1 MPGPAI
7 PPLVGLGSS
16 TVIGAAPGGFR
27 SPPPPPLT
35 APPRASAGGGGRGWK
50 IFAGLLIV
58 LLLASLLGN
67 LVWAGSL
74 FSVAMPRPARV
85 GPVLVETLIED
96 HRARAKIAVLDVE
109 GMIAGGY
116 IDAGGVT
123 LTDLLIAQLKRAEED
138 AAVKAVVL
146 RVNSPGGEVLTS
158 DEIASAVREF
168 QDRCD
173 KPVIASMGGVAA
185 SGGYY
190 ISAPCRWIV
199 ANELTLTGSIG
210 VIMQAYNY
218 RGLMDRVG
226 VRPEVYKS
234 GRFKDMLRGS
244 RADSEVPPE
253 ERKMLQDLID
263 ETYGRFRKVVA
274 DGRATAIEANGNS
287 GRKLVPDWPEYAD
300 GRVLSG
306 RQAFELG
313 FVDELGNF
321 KTAFERAK
329 KLARVDAANLVEYRM
344 PFDPF
349 SFLRVFGKTEVHSV
363 RVDLGLELPKLK
375 MGHLY
380 FLFLPVSQ

>member
-1 MPGPAI
+1 M
-7 PPLVGLGSS
+7 S
-16 TVIGAAPGGFR
+16 
-27 SPPPPPLT
+27 
-35 APPRASAGGGGRGWK
+35 APPSRPSSGGGGRGWK

-74 FSVAMPRPARV
+74 FSVALPRPSRV
-85 GPVLVETLIED
+85 GPVLVETLVED

-123 LTDLLIAQLKRAEED
+123 LIDLLIAQLKRAEED

-158 DEIASAVREF
+158 DEIANAVREF

-244 RADSEVPPE
+244 RAESEVPPE

-263 ETYGRFRKVVA
+263 ETYGRFRKVVEE
-274 DGRATAIEANGNS
+274 GRTKSLVANGNS
-287 GRKLVPDWPEYAD
+287 SRKLVPDWTEYAD

-321 KTAFERAK
+321 KAAFERAK

-349 SFLRVFGKTEVHSV
+349 SFLRIFGKTEVHSV
-363 RVDLGLELPKLK
+363 KVDLGLELPKLK

-380 FLFLPVSQ
+380 FLFLPMSQ